1 MLKLNNRGWGLGVLI
16 TFIVVLILAIILVCI
31 GAANLGID

>member
-16 TFIVVLILAIILVCI
+16 AFLIIFFIAIVLITI
-31 GAANLGID
+31 GAANLGIE